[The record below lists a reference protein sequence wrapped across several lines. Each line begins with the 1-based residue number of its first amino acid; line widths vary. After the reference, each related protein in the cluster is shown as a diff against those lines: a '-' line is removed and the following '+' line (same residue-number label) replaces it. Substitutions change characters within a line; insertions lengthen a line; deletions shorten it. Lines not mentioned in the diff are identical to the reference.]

1 MCCCPYVNFQTCA
14 LVVLTLV
21 SWPSQIILAQ
31 SLQFKGHAP
40 DARTTE
46 SMLAAARSAEHQL
59 AQPLQT
65 AIARGRLRTT
75 VYSHDLASSKVTL
88 DADVQVHYDAPKFSL
103 RMQYTS
109 DSPDDANAG
118 SNRGLPA
125 DQELAARQTTQI
137 LLFNGQTL
145 TTVRQ
150 TDDGNYR
157 GDIYFDFHRPN
168 QLRSAGFPFE
178 NPIELW
184 REPLAI
190 DRADLVHSLTTPLAN
205 GGFVGELVKDTYRL
219 KFFFLGDFGYDLRRV
234 SFLGLGQV
242 TPFREWHLTWQT
254 TDGVHYVERLV
265 LRVNS
270 VAPVNEPLGTSS
282 ILREQSELEYS
293 RLELPVSI
301 DPEVFELSGLDL
313 PESTPLR
320 DHRVNV
326 DGKPKAVWWR
336 QGQLREQP

>member
-1 MCCCPYVNFQTCA
+1 M
-14 LVVLTLV
+14 LV
-21 SWPSQIILAQ
+21 SCPIQLVLAQ
-31 SLQFKGHAP
+31 SLQFNDQAP

-46 SMLAAARSAEHQL
+46 SMLAAARSAEQHL
-59 AQPLQT
+59 SQPLHT
-65 AIARGRLRTT
+65 AVAHGRLKTT
-75 VYSHDLASSKVTL
+75 VYSRDLASSKVTL

-103 RMQYTS
+103 RMQYTN
-109 DSPDDANAG
+109 DSPDD
-118 SNRGLPA
+118 SNSGLNRRSPG
-125 DQELAARQTTQI
+125 DQELAGRLTTQI

-150 TDDGNYR
+150 TEDGNYR

-190 DRADLVHSLTTPLAN
+190 DRADLGHTLATPLAN

-234 SFLGLGQV
+234 SFYGIGQT
-242 TPFREWHLTWQT
+242 TPFRDWHLTWQMT
-254 TDGVHYVERLV
+254 EGVHYVERLV
-265 LRVNS
+265 RRVNS

-282 ILREQSELEYS
+282 ILREQCELEYS
-293 RLELPVSI
+293 RFELPVSI
-301 DPEVFELSGLDL
+301 DPDVFELSGLDL

-326 DGKPKAVWWR
+326 DGKPKTVWWR
-336 QGQLREQP
+336 EGQLREQP